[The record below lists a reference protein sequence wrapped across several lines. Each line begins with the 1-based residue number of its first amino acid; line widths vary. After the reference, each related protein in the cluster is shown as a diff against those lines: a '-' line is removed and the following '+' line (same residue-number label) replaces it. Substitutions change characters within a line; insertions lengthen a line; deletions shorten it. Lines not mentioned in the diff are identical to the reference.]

1 MCTRY
6 TIMLWSLSVTCGRS
20 VLFSRYS
27 GFPHRSIWPP
37 RYNWN
42 IVEHGV
48 NHYKP
53 NQTNQTESLIYSRKS
68 RNGCIYVTIKIC
80 YFRYH
85 SIELLCFH
93 YTGSAGVSFLVQ
105 QYIALDDFSQGHSDY
120 RAFGLMGFRTIGL
133 LGLRI
138 IGPSD
143 YLGFGLLGLR
153 TIGPSD
159 YWDFGLLGRHPN
171 NNVIRLSFQS
181 NSNILLNKVHKF

>member
-1 MCTRY
+1 VSSNSDQAMCTRY

-37 RYNWN
+37 WYNWN
-42 IVEHGV
+42 IVEHGF

-68 RNGCIYVTIKIC
+68 PNGCIYVTIKIY

-105 QYIALDDFSQGHSDY
+105 PYIALDDF
-120 RAFGLMGFRTIGL
+120 RKVI
-133 LGLRI
+133 
-138 IGPSD
+138 
-143 YLGFGLLGLR
+143 R

-159 YWDFGLLGRHPN
+159 NWAFGLSDYWAFTLLVLQSIWASDYWTFG
-171 NNVIRLSFQS
+171 LSDLRTTIGTS
-181 NSNILLNKVHKF
+181 D